1 MSSINENDSIFEIT
15 RQYPETIQVFVN
27 NGFPQINDPA
37 QREQLGKNISL
48 KAALAMKQLDSA
60 MFKKLLET
68 AAAESVPQ
76 EEGIAAVQING
87 LLPCPVRLPILEDF
101 ETFKASYEAETG
113 NRINYKLQAASMG
126 LEWLEDEISGIEDP
140 ANLPDVFISAG
151 FDFFFDKKKIG
162 RFNDTGVFSDS
173 TEITQYNSLFD
184 GLDLK
189 DPKGQYSLISAVP
202 AVFLVN
208 PDELGE
214 SEAPESW
221 ADILKPE
228 FENRVSIPTGD
239 FDLFNAILLN
249 IQKLY
254 GDEGVRQLGKSLM
267 ESMHPSQMVKSGKKK
282 GLRPTVSIVP
292 YFFTR
297 NIFSSGG
304 MEPVWPSDGAIL
316 SPIFLLTKKD
326 EDKKLKPIVDFF
338 ASPEMGRILAHK
350 GLFPSTHPE
359 VDNKI
364 DFDKNFIWLGW
375 DHIYTTDISA
385 MIKHCE
391 QLFAEA
397 ENQDTPEEGKLV

>member
-1 MSSINENDSIFEIT
+1 MSSINENDSIFDIT
-15 RQYPETIQVFVN
+15 EQHPETIQVFVN
-27 NGFPQINDPA
+27 NGFPQMNDRS
-37 QREQLGKNISL
+37 QRELLGKNISL
-48 KAALAMKQLDSA
+48 NAALTMKQLDSA
-60 MFKKLLET
+60 MFMKLLET
-68 AAAESVPQ
+68 AASEKGPGT
-76 EEGIAAVQING
+76 EEKDPVQISG
-87 LLPCPVRLPILEDF
+87 LLPCPVRLPILESF
-101 ETFKASYEAETG
+101 EEFKDSYEAETE
-113 NRINYKLQAASMG
+113 NRIDFELKAASMG
-126 LEWLEDEISGIEDP
+126 LEWLEEKISGLEDS
-140 ANLPDVFISAG
+140 ADLPDVFISAG

-173 TEITQYNSLFD
+173 TGITEYNSLFN
-184 GLDLK
+184 GLGLK

-208 PDELGE
+208 PDELNGGE
-214 SEAPESW
+214 TPTSW

-254 GDEGVRQLGKSLM
+254 GDEGVRKLGKSLM

-282 GLRPTVSIVP
+282 GGRPAVSIVP

-304 MEPVWPSDGAIL
+304 MKPVWPSDGAIL
-316 SPIFLLTKKD
+316 SPIFLLTKNDD
-326 EDKKLKPIVDFF
+326 EGKLKPIVDFF
-338 ASPEMGRILAHK
+338 SSPEIGSILAHR
-350 GLFPSTHPE
+350 GLFPSMHPD

-364 DFDKNFIWLGW
+364 DFDKQFIWLGW
-375 DHIYTTDISA
+375 DHIYNNDISA

-391 QLFAEA
+391 QLFEEADSEGAEL
-397 ENQDTPEEGKLV
+397 EGASL